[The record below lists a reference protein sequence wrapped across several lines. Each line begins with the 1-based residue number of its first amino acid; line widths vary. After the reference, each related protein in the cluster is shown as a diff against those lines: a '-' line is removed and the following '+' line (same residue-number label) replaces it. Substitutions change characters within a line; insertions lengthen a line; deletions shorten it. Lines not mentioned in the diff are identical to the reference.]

1 MTEFFPI
8 IILIIIVIIGFKVSK
23 KNYKNR
29 ATYINNNLLEYC
41 CEIIK
46 EYDKI
51 PLDKQHEFKQT
62 LTPKE
67 LELINRLIFKDDN
80 FGRNLNILQ
89 TQMFTL
95 EAIMQ
100 KLRNFQSETSIT

>member
-1 MTEFFPI
+1 MEKFFPV
-8 IILIIIVIIGFKVSK
+8 IILIIIIIIGFKVSK

-29 ATYINNNLLEYC
+29 ATYINTNLLEYC

-46 EYDKI
+46 KYDTI

-80 FGRNLNILQ
+80 LGRNLNILQ

-95 EAIMQ
+95 ESIM
-100 KLRNFQSETSIT
+100 KKIRNFAA

>member
-1 MTEFFPI
+1 MDKFFSI
-8 IILIIIVIIGFKVSK
+8 IILVIIIIIGFKVCK

-29 ATYINNNLLEYC
+29 TNYINKNLLEYC

-46 EYDKI
+46 DYDKLN
-51 PLDKQHEFKQT
+51 LDKQLEFKQN

-67 LELINRLIFKDDN
+67 LELLNRLIIKDDN
-80 FGRNLNILQ
+80 LGSNLNVLQ

-95 EAIMQ
+95 EAIMK
-100 KLRNFQSETSIT
+100 KLRSLQ

>member
-1 MTEFFPI
+1 MEKVFPI
-8 IILIIIVIIGFKVSK
+8 IVLIIIIIIGFKVCT

-29 ATYINNNLLEYC
+29 AAYINNNLLEFC
-41 CEIIK
+41 SEIIT

-51 PLDKQHEFKQT
+51 PLHKQHEFKQT

-67 LELINRLIFKDDN
+67 LELINRLIFKDDTL
-80 FGRNLNILQ
+80 GRNLNILQ

-95 EAIMQ
+95 ETIMK
-100 KLRNFQSETSIT
+100 KLRNFQNETTIS